1 MSFNFVNL
9 YKKQNSKFIVLTIP
23 NELKNRIEQFKS
35 KTMAT
40 ERTHI
45 VKRESGW
52 AVKKEGNEK
61 ASRIYKTKEEA
72 IKGSEKLRDQG
83 SDVIIHKEDGSIQ
96 DWKKSR
102 K

>member
-1 MSFNFVNL
+1 
-9 YKKQNSKFIVLTIP
+9 
-23 NELKNRIEQFKS
+23 
-35 KTMAT
+35 MAT
-40 ERTHI
+40 QRAHV

-61 ASRIYKTKEEA
+61 ASKVYRTKEEA
-72 IKGSEKLRDQG
+72 IQGAEKLREKG
-83 SDVIIHKEDGSIQ
+83 SDVVIHKGDGSIQ